1 MVYFIIIFT
10 ILLLIFR
17 YDYCRKETG
26 RLFWYL
32 AIFAAM
38 VAVAGLRYRIG
49 TDSVRYETYYKSM
62 PVLWE
67 LSAKYFEKTRFE
79 PGFVILMSACRS
91 ISKDFILFQFVHA
104 LIVNSAV
111 FILFW
116 RNSRNPFT
124 GLLFYCFM
132 SYMALNTE
140 VLREA
145 LAVSVFIY
153 AWPFFKRN
161 NFLVYYLLIL
171 LAISFHLGASICLL
185 CPLFVLPGS
194 GYFFKLGKR
203 TFFICAG
210 ILIVGFAIN
219 KLFFNYV
226 KLFTFSAALMD
237 RATAYAQDE
246 LGESTYNLMGVL
258 GSFIKRIIYP
268 ILAIYFLNKEK
279 MRHKQKNTLRH
290 LEALALFSIYIAL
303 LTIVINIF
311 HRFNSYFLIFT
322 ALLISKWIFTPLQVK
337 GKCYLLSFKYWCL
350 ILLPFFVFTVRD
362 EFGNV
367 GHSGRLKTYMTYYP
381 YSSRLTM
388 EEDRDR
394 ESLFRFYRSW

>member
-1 MVYFIIIFT
+1 MIYFIIIFT
-10 ILLLIFR
+10 IFILIFR
-17 YDYCRKETG
+17 YDYCRKQGG
-26 RLFWYL
+26 RTFWYIAL
-32 AIFAAM
+32 F
-38 VAVAGLRYRIG
+38 VALVVVAGLRYRIG

-67 LSAKYFEKTRFE
+67 LSMKYFEKTRFE

-91 ISKDFILFQFVHA
+91 VTQDFILFQFVHA
-104 LIVNSAV
+104 IIINSAV
-111 FILFW
+111 FLLFW

-124 GLLFYCFM
+124 GILFYCFM

-145 LAVSVFIY
+145 LAVAVFLFS
-153 AWPFFKRN
+153 WPFFKRN
-161 NFLVYYLLIL
+161 NFLVYYALIL
-171 LAISFHLGASICLL
+171 LAISFHLGASVCLL
-185 CPLFVLPGS
+185 CPLFVLPGL

-203 TFFICAG
+203 TIFICAA

-226 KLFTFSAALMD
+226 KLFTFSATLMD

-246 LGESTYNLMGVL
+246 LGDSTYNIMGVL
-258 GSFIKRIIYP
+258 GSVVKRILYP
-268 ILAIYFLNKEK
+268 VLAIYFLRKDRLSRN
-279 MRHKQKNTLRH
+279 QKNNLKH

-303 LTIVINIF
+303 MTIVINIF

-322 ALLISKWIFTPLQVK
+322 ALLISKWIFTPLRVK
-337 GKCYLLSFKYWCL
+337 GKRYVLSFKYWCL
-350 ILLPFFVFTVRD
+350 ILLPFFIFTVKD
-362 EFGNV
+362 EFGSV
-367 GHSGRLKTYMTYYP
+367 GVSGRLKTYMTYYP

-388 EEDRDR
+388 EEDRNR
-394 ESLFRFYRSW
+394 EALFRFYRSW